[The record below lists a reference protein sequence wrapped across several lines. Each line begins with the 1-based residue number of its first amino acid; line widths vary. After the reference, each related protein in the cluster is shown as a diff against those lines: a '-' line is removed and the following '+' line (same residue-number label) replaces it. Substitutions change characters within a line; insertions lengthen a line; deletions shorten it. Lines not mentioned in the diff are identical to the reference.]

1 MLGYA
6 ENHTKDMYKFY
17 NTETKRVIMT
27 WDVKWTDW
35 KMTDPSETLKM
46 FRDAH
51 EEYLVPGI
59 EKDKITTLESEDNIS
74 VHVILDDGESVRLN
88 TNSKTSEFTYHKKDT
103 NTETSAYDRVLNELK
118 KIDSSYNTNI
128 PRMKKPVI

>member
-51 EEYLVPGI
+51 EEYLVRGI
-59 EKDKITTLESEDNIS
+59 EKDKITTLELEDNIP

-88 TNSKTSEFTYHKKDT
+88 TNSKTSEFTYHKKDYDID
-103 NTETSAYDRVLNELK
+103 TSLYNRVLNALK
-118 KIDSSYNTNI
+118 NLDISYNPTVQK
-128 PRMKKPVI
+128 MH